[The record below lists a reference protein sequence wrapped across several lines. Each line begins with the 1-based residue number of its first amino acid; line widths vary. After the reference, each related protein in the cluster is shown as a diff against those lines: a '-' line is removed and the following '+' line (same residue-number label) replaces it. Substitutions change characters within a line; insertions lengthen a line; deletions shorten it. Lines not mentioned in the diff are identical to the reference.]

1 MRVLLACLACLVL
14 SMANAAKAQDVT
26 TLLSPS
32 KPKAP

>member
-14 SMANAAKAQDVT
+14 SVANAAKAQDVT

-32 KPKAP
+32 